1 MRSTICSGWAAP
13 RRCVRIIAKPI
24 YRFCFTPIHGAHWLP
39 PCLIIVG
46 DQDPLIDDA
55 RALQARLEAVGVRH
69 EMVIAAGMP
78 HGFVQM
84 EFFGDARR
92 SIERIRTFL
101 ARELASS
108 NRSEARRLWL
118 RLQGVLRSKARAV
131 RRRL

>member
-1 MRSTICSGWAAP
+1 M
-13 RRCVRIIAKPI
+13 
-24 YRFCFTPIHGAHWLP
+24 P

-46 DQDPLIDDA
+46 GQDPLIDDA